1 MSTHKRYNAFN
12 PLATPAQAL
21 SWLAYP
27 FIALGRMSDSLLATE
42 EALRTLRR
50 EADFLNRV
58 GRTQLG
64 R

>member
-21 SWLAYP
+21 SWLAFP
-27 FIALGRMSDSLLATE
+27 FVALARLSDSLLATE
-42 EALRTLRR
+42 EALRAMRR
-50 EADFLNRV
+50 EAEFLNRV